1 MKSNDKIYVAEYLN
15 FLNESANQAC
25 TYHHIKKD
33 SYRPITCKELAEKVN
48 VTPAT
53 ITNLNTNSK
62 FYLLF
67 RIAEEIL
74 DAYYGYFMYDEKKAK
89 EEYPDEII
97 YPRDK
102 NYVLMNLTSYY
113 TNEWINGQI

>member
-15 FLNESANQAC
+15 FLNEEVKHAY
-25 TYHHIKKD
+25 TYHHIDKNTVK
-33 SYRPITCKELAEKVN
+33 ILTCKELAEKVG
-48 VTPAT
+48 VTAAT

-62 FYLLF
+62 FFLLF

-74 DAYYGYFMYDEKKAK
+74 DSYYGYFMYDESKAK
-89 EEYPDEII
+89 KENPDEII

-102 NYVLMNLTSYY
+102 NYVLMYLTSYY
-113 TNEWINGQI
+113 TNEFLNY

>member
-74 DAYYGYFMYDEKKAK
+74 DAYYGYFMYDEKKQK
-89 EEYPDEII
+89 KNILTKLFIPEIKI
-97 YPRDK
+97 MY
-102 NYVLMNLTSYY
+102 
-113 TNEWINGQI
+113 